1 MTDVLSCSQY
11 HLRFPLSKV
20 CFALLRRRL
29 PNTLSSCLLWRV
41 RYHVRLR
48 QTRLKVI
55 TLNQRVLL
63 RRGRTSN
70 RVVRA
75 CIVCRANIRRSG
87 TNSLRFYS
95 TRVNTVVACGR
106 LRQEFIPQSFSLT
119 DVKEKS
125 ILPLLGIPAQLFCS
139 LWSRHCQSEGGR
151 TEYYLFVVRIEDVNP
166 TLHSYKTSFVIYIPR
181 DVGKHARYGVKL
193 PYTVRHQ
200 HYLQI
205 FPDESR
211 LILLTISEDTFFGLN
226 PKARRASRS
235 AGVSLPDRD

>member
-20 CFALLRRRL
+20 CFTLLRRRL

-48 QTRLKVI
+48 QTRFKVI

-75 CIVCRANIRRSG
+75 CIVCRASIRRSG
-87 TNSLRFYS
+87 TNSLCFYS

-151 TEYYLFVVRIEDVNP
+151 TEYYLFVRIEVVNP
-166 TLHSYKTSFVIYIPR
+166 MLRSYKHLCDIYTSGCWETCSLRCQATIHSSPSALSSDI
-181 DVGKHARYGVKL
+181 
-193 PYTVRHQ
+193 
-200 HYLQI
+200 
-205 FPDESR
+205 SR
-211 LILLTISEDTFFGLN
+211 
-226 PKARRASRS
+226 
-235 AGVSLPDRD
+235 